1 MDPGYVIVLLSL
13 VTPGG
18 ADVAPAPWIA
28 GLGVAAARHEVQAP
42 ARLPEEPPTQPATP
56 QPVKPQA
63 EPAEPTPAPASPA
76 PPPGTPVGEG
86 ERKESPPAA
95 EQAAAAPL
103 DLKML
108 EQQLRNTKA
117 IGFFTKISLKNK
129 VDDLL
134 DDFGD
139 YYGGKV
145 KITLTTLRRSY
156 ELLIMKVLSLLQDED
171 PTLARAIVASREAI
185 WAMLTDPGK
194 FATLRG

>member
-1 MDPGYVIVLLSL
+1 MDLGYAIVLMWL

-18 ADVAPAPWIA
+18 ADVAPAPRIA
-28 GLGVAAARHEVQAP
+28 GLDVAAARHEAQAP
-42 ARLPEEPPTQPATP
+42 AKLPEKPPTGPATP
-56 QPVKPQA
+56 QPAEPQA
-63 EPAEPTPAPASPA
+63 EPATPTPT
-76 PPPGTPVGEG
+76 PPTGMPVAEG

-139 YYGGKV
+139 YYGGRR
-145 KITLTTLRRSY
+145 KITLTNLRRSY

-185 WAMLTDPGK
+185 WAMLADPGK